1 MITLGTMPHLAYA
14 NLVPAAAGQKTPT
27 PTGSATRI
35 ENWTPHGLRLF
46 RPETPSRID
55 TDDIEKLAIVQLQS
69 MGTVRVE
76 TEPQSEVGS
85 FSIQDKLSGE
95 TYDIPVVQQQRFR
108 RGLMWLGSRP
118 QPGEDGQLPAIIV
131 GIVGAEEVVRGY
143 AGPVLVTD
151 TGPQSGV
158 RDMAGNVLGCK
169 RLQRVVPSDIF
180 EGSIRDR
187 LSDAMNAGDF
197 GPFERRAIKH
207 AIDNPDA
214 PPLHREG
221 RVEIQEPIIV
231 ATAEPYKVLE
241 S

>member
-118 QPGEDGQLPAIIV
+118 QPGE
-131 GIVGAEEVVRGY
+131 
-143 AGPVLVTD
+143 
-151 TGPQSGV
+151 
-158 RDMAGNVLGCK
+158 
-169 RLQRVVPSDIF
+169 SDIF